1 MTKEE
6 IRVLSVDRLHLNEE
20 AVCYDIGAGTGSVS
34 IEMALRASKG
44 SVYAVE
50 RNPEAV
56 KLLQDN
62 RRKFKADNLT
72 IVEGLAPEAMAELPP
87 ATHVFIGGSAGNM
100 DAIVEAA
107 LAKLPE
113 NKEAASEKN
122 ASNLAGYVNHKP
134 VQVRFV
140 INCIALESTAQA
152 LACAKK
158 YGREEPEVTQISVA
172 RGHAVGSYTMMKSEN
187 PITILCFDAE
197 KRGTGK

>member
-1 MTKEE
+1 
-6 IRVLSVDRLHLNEE
+6 
-20 AVCYDIGAGTGSVS
+20 
-34 IEMALRASKG
+34 MALRASKG

-72 IVEGLAPEAMAELPP
+72 IVEGLAPEAMDELPP

-100 DAIVEAA
+100 DTIVEAA

-113 NKEAASEKN
+113 NKEVAIEKN
-122 ASNLAGYVNHKP
+122 SSNLAGCGNHKP
-134 VQVRFV
+134 IQIRFV

-172 RGHAVGSYTMMKSEN
+172 RGHAVGNYTMMKSEN
-187 PITILCFDAE
+187 PITIICFDAE
-197 KRGTGK
+197 NPINR